1 MMLHFSLLKKLN
13 LKSYITALQWLPSY
27 SKKLFVFD
35 TIAGITLAAYA
46 IPVSLAYAT
55 LAGLPPQYGVYGY
68 LLGGL
73 FYALMGTGKQLAV
86 GPTSAISLLIGTT
99 LTGMANGDIQR
110 WVDISSLTAMVFAV
124 MSVLF
129 YILKM
134 SSIIN
139 FISETILLGFKAG
152 AAITIGMTQL
162 PKLFGV
168 AGGGQGFFERFVAL
182 VQQIPETNI
191 FVLVFGLL
199 AVGLMIAGEKI
210 FPNKPV
216 TILVVVVSIIIFSAT
231 NLADFGFKTVGEIP
245 SGLPKFHFPS
255 FNFADL
261 RNVVPLA
268 FACFLLAYIESVS
281 AARALAQKHGYDINA
296 RQELLALGIANLA
309 TSLGNG
315 YPVSGGLS
323 QSAVNEGAGA
333 KTPMS
338 LVIASLAIAICL
350 LFLTGLLKNLP
361 TVMLA
366 CIVLVAIRSL
376 VNFKEFR
383 RLRKVNKF
391 DYMVAMIALVGV
403 VIFGI
408 LQGVV
413 IAAVSSLLL
422 IIKAVSTPHIAFLG
436 RIPGTNRYTDFKRHP
451 DNEDLQGILLFRVES
466 SLLYFN
472 VSNVFNAVMD
482 KILASEAHV
491 QVVILDLST
500 TAYVDSSGARFIRK
514 LYLSLAELGISF
526 RVAEAHS
533 EVRDMLRLEDT
544 EQLLGHISRRDSLHD
559 IVATCVEEHIEH
571 QKKIIQSM
579 DYAI

>member
-1 MMLHFSLLKKLN
+1 MQSKTV
-13 LKSYITALQWLPSY
+13 SIIATRPSAL
-27 SKKLFVFD
+27 
-35 TIAGITLAAYA
+35 
-46 IPVSLAYAT
+46 
-55 LAGLPPQYGVYGY
+55 
-68 LLGGL
+68 
-73 FYALMGTGKQLAV
+73 
-86 GPTSAISLLIGTT
+86 
-99 LTGMANGDIQR
+99 
-110 WVDISSLTAMVFAV
+110 VFAV

-168 AGGGQGFFERFVAL
+168 EGGGHGFFERLVAL
-182 VQQIPETNI
+182 VHQIPETNLIVLI
-191 FVLVFGLL
+191 FGVLAIVMML
-199 AVGLMIAGEKI
+199 VGEKY
-210 FPNKPV
+210 FPNKPI
-216 TILVVVVSIIIFSAT
+216 TIIVVVISIIIFSAT
-231 NLADFGFKTVGEIP
+231 TLESAGFKTVGEIP
-245 SGLPKFHFPS
+245 SGLPRFHFPT

-281 AARALAQKHGYDINA
+281 AGRALAQKNGYDINA

-323 QSAVNEGAGA
+323 QSAVNDGAGA

-338 LVIASLAIAICL
+338 LVIASATIAICL
-350 LFLTGLLKNLP
+350 MFLTGLLKNLP

-376 VNFKEFR
+376 VNFKEFK

-391 DYMVAMIALVGV
+391 DYMVAIIALVSV

-472 VSNVFNAVMD
+472 VSNVYNTVMD
-482 KILASEAHV
+482 KILSSETHV

-514 LYLSLAELGISF
+514 LYLNLAELGISF
-526 RVAEAHS
+526 HVAEAHS
-533 EVRDMLRLEDT
+533 EVRDMLRLEDA
-544 EQLLGHISRRDSLHD
+544 EQFFGHISRRVSLHD
-559 IVATCVEEHIEH
+559 IVANCVEEHVEH
-571 QKKIIQSM
+571 QKKIIQSL
-579 DYAI
+579 DYTI